1 MELKYIWIKK
11 YNNLEDIDFNFGH
24 STNETFTYFEGAL
37 SINKLIKSNPK
48 GFFGSNITGLNA
60 IVGKNGS
67 GKTNLTEL
75 IHYSLSHVGNG
86 GLSKW
91 ITSKALIVLG
101 DYIFVQEDIPLSN
114 EIEIEDM
121 GYKISRYEHVP
132 LDKGQGEMKWHL
144 MEKNKYIYYN
154 PVFDFRILPMGSGRD
169 NIQNISTS
177 YLAWNDV
184 FNSNVGDVGK
194 ADLLR
199 SHARMEKLREADCI
213 LNYSEITQFLNP
225 LPNEL
230 IISIDVVSEN
240 GLTTTP
246 NYSGQELEEDAEK
259 RILLEHYKELRRIR
273 EDYIAWYRLQ
283 EYKVDKEA
291 YERKYRIPSH
301 VKKDYFLG
309 LFWVNFF
316 SIYLK
321 LNDFRFPQDFY
332 RKFIF
337 NEVWEISDLKLSKK
351 LSNLNK
357 SLNEFLILCDWQEEI
372 RTVKD
377 DYHDSFEEREISFY
391 DLFRHTSYSTSNK
404 QNKKLFNSIVQKTRE
419 LLSNNLPFHYQ
430 HDNKY
435 SSGQQKQLNFYS
447 RFHWA
452 SKEIMKSES
461 DDYGID
467 GERVIILI
475 DEGEVSLHPEWQ
487 RTFFKNSIDFLSKL
501 FERKEIQLIFITHSP
516 FVLSDIPKKNVIF
529 LDKDKNGNAIK
540 SNIDRNQTFGANIY
554 SLLSDS
560 FFMDN
565 GTIGEFAKKKIEWVV
580 EVLESRN
587 SQLNTET
594 LKEVDYII
602 ESVGEPLIKQQ
613 LEIMRSKY
621 LQKDEVDVLK
631 RKLEEQER
639 IIEDLRKR
647 DDNN

>member
-37 SINKLIKSNPK
+37 SINKLIKSNSK

-273 EDYIAWYRLQ
+273 EEYIAWYLLL

-291 YERKYRIPSH
+291 YEGKYLIPSDI
-301 VKKDYFLG
+301 KKEYFLG

-316 SIYLK
+316 CIYLK
-321 LNDFRFPQDFY
+321 INDVRFPQDFY
-332 RKFIF
+332 REFI
-337 NEVWEISDLKLSKK
+337 NNKVWELGDIDLSNKLSDLKRY
-351 LSNLNK
+351 
-357 SLNEFLILCDWQEEI
+357 LNEFVDSCNWQVKI
-372 RTVKD
+372 QSVKD
-377 DYHDSFEEREISFY
+377 SILDSLEEREISFY
-391 DLFRHTSYSTSNK
+391 DLFRHTSYSTSTIHNK
-404 QNKKLFNSIVQKTRE
+404 SLFNSIVQKIGE
-419 LLSNNLPFHYQ
+419 LLGNNLPFHFQY
-430 HDNKY
+430 DNKF
-435 SSGQQKQLNFYS
+435 SSGQQKKLNFYS

-461 DDYGID
+461 DDDGID

-487 RTFFKNSIDFLSKL
+487 RTFFKNTIDFLSKL
-501 FERKEIQLIFITHSP
+501 FEKKEIQLIFISHSP
-516 FVLSDIPKKNVIF
+516 FVLSDIPKENVIF

-560 FFMDN
+560 FFMEN

-580 EVLESRN
+580 KVLESKN

-613 LEIMRSKY
+613 LEMMRSNVLDRDKISS
-621 LQKDEVDVLK
+621 LEKQVQELKDE
-631 RKLEEQER
+631 
-639 IIEDLRKR
+639 LRKR
-647 DDNN
+647 NDNN